1 MDNRSIN
8 ITQNGIANIDFT
20 QTDCRTL
27 VNLASRYAVI
37 FFALNIV

>member
-8 ITQNGIANIDFT
+8 ITQNGIANFDFT
-20 QTDCRTL
+20 QTDCCAL
-27 VNLASRYAVI
+27 VNLASCYAII